1 MDAVTQAEAVDG
13 GRPARWMLLL
23 CTLLGP
29 ATMHTAG
36 HAGMRIDAHPHAV
49 VLRRG
54 LLAGAAVTATLV
66 LSACG
71 GAGMGHGP
79 MPGAISGADMRKLM
93 DITGTEFD
101 RQFLTMMI
109 AHHQG
114 AVTMAREEA
123 AEGSN
128 TDAKALAAKIVTDQQ
143 AEIAT
148 MQGILDRL

>member
-29 ATMHTAG
+29 ATM
-36 HAGMRIDAHPHAV
+36 HAV

-79 MPGAISGADMRKLM
+79 MPGATSGADMRKLM
-93 DITGTEFD
+93 DTTGTEFD